1 MLKNVNFIKIGQRLG
16 VAHDRQSF
24 STKRAYVEWSY
35 FENSNFSNF
44 SLENYTFSS
53 ESEFYMK
60 NVIC

>member
-35 FENSNFSNF
+35 HENSNFFEFFNRKLYF
-44 SLENYTFSS
+44 FLLNLNSL
-53 ESEFYMK
+53 
-60 NVIC
+60 